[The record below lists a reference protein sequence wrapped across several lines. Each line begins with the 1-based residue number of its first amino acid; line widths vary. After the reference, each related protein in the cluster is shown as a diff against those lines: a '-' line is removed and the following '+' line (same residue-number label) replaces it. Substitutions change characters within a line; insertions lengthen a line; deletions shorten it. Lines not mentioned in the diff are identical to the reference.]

1 MANPIAKL
9 EKAFRREPDAP
20 LFARLADLYLDKGRT
35 ERALSLC
42 EEGCANFPD
51 YSTGFVVLS
60 KCYEKQGEVE
70 KAREAMGHALRLDP
84 ENPGSYKRLS
94 RLFQQLGVAPLALQS
109 LQQATHFDPFD
120 ESIAEQIDR
129 LNYANR
135 KEATQ
140 DAPAAE
146 VVPLTEDLDTSPA
159 IETSVEALIAGAPEE
174 DSVNEVAEP
183 FAQVQNLP
191 EWSESPN
198 VGDALKEFDQGPNPL
213 FTEDGVGAE
222 ATEPTAQPE
231 TGQIE
236 ELDEVAV
243 SGTPS
248 NPKDGRSDAVAAL
261 GFEIFGGKMPEATE
275 APPDVPESAMPVGS
289 DETASNSTD
298 GSSQTS
304 PTNSKDD
311 LDTATVAVPPRTD
324 DQDSPDGEETGILG
338 DKKASTL
345 FLVPEPSLTE
355 TISAAEDKEA
365 EPQVNS
371 PIHFTE
377 KKETDAEETPNVVSI
392 FSPDVLPEDSDIF
405 RSQQS
410 PDFVPL
416 PTAEENTTITAAN
429 EDPVES
435 APTADQRA
443 ESPIAEAKAEA
454 QKATETPTAEARTET
469 QTLFLT
475 TKVSEETTPA
485 PRQETDSGES
495 NLPAS
500 DVSTTEHDA
509 VEEQNTVSAA
519 TEIPAATDEQ
529 SGDSPIPFRFRSPS
543 DTTAPAETDDLSLD
557 DYDLPKVT
565 PESDR
570 PVFFSP
576 GSSEPTAD
584 TEEDTERDKSIDPT
598 PASRAETP
606 SNRHTFLSGTTF
618 SGLKERPQQPN
629 PDDDARAPDSLST
642 DKPLGP
648 VQHPEGDPVKPE
660 PWEHTHTSFLPG
672 SAITGSKSTG
682 KEEKL
687 PDPKPIEE
695 IPDSASSKV
704 SETESAPLE
713 NSEAFADPA
722 YADDSTTGTPI
733 FFLSSSEADA
743 TDGPIESPSD
753 SPATELTDTAPSA
766 DDPSVGQS
774 NPELL
779 RLFREIESEPEIGT
793 ELEIGAERKPV
804 TPPPALKP
812 GHPEDKRIA
821 TMTLA
826 EIYTI
831 QGLTQKAI
839 ETYRELL
846 EQNPNNTIIR
856 DKLESLEKSSG
867 K

>member
-60 KCYEKQGEVE
+60 KCYEKQGEIE

-109 LQQATHFDPFD
+109 LQQATHLDPFD
-120 ESIAEQIDR
+120 ESIGEQIDQ
-129 LNYANR
+129 LTYADR
-135 KEATQ
+135 KEATE
-140 DAPAAE
+140 DTPAAE
-146 VVPLTEDLDTSPA
+146 VVPLTESPA
-159 IETSVEALIAGAPEE
+159 IETSVEALIVGAPEE
-174 DSVNEVAEP
+174 GSVKEVAEP
-183 FAQVQNLP
+183 FAQVKNLP
-191 EWSESPN
+191 EWSDSPN

-213 FTEDGVGAE
+213 FTEDGVSAE

-236 ELDEVAV
+236 NLDEVAV
-243 SGTPS
+243 SGTPPI
-248 NPKDGRSDAVAAL
+248 PKDGRSDAVAAL

-275 APPDVPESAMPVGS
+275 APPDEPDAAMPVES
-289 DETASNSTD
+289 DETASNLTNISF
-298 GSSQTS
+298 QMS
-304 PTNSKDD
+304 PTTSKDD
-311 LDTATVAVPPRTD
+311 LDTATAAVPPVAD

-338 DKKASTL
+338 DKEASTL
-345 FLVPEPSLTE
+345 FLVPGPSPTE
-355 TISAAEDKEA
+355 AISAAKDEEA
-365 EPQVNS
+365 APQVNS
-371 PIHFTE
+371 LIHFTE
-377 KKETDAEETPNVVSI
+377 KKETDAEEAPNEVSI

-410 PDFVPL
+410 PDFVLL
-416 PTAEENTTITAAN
+416 PTAEENTSISAEH

-435 APTADQRA
+435 APTADERA

-454 QKATETPTAEARTET
+454 QEATETPTAEARTET
-469 QTLFLT
+469 QTLFLK
-475 TKVSEETTPA
+475 TKLSEETTPA
-485 PRQETDSGES
+485 PRQETDSRES

-509 VEEQNTVSAA
+509 AEEQTTLPAALA
-519 TEIPAATDEQ
+519 TEIPAAADEQ
-529 SGDSPIPFRFRSPS
+529 SG
-543 DTTAPAETDDLSLD
+543 
-557 DYDLPKVT
+557 
-565 PESDR
+565 
-570 PVFFSP
+570 
-576 GSSEPTAD
+576 
-584 TEEDTERDKSIDPT
+584 
-598 PASRAETP
+598 
-606 SNRHTFLSGTTF
+606 
-618 SGLKERPQQPN
+618 
-629 PDDDARAPDSLST
+629 
-642 DKPLGP
+642 
-648 VQHPEGDPVKPE
+648 
-660 PWEHTHTSFLPG
+660 
-672 SAITGSKSTG
+672 
-682 KEEKL
+682 
-687 PDPKPIEE
+687 E

-704 SETESAPLE
+704 SETESAPVE

-722 YADDSTTGTPI
+722 YADDSTTGTPT

-753 SPATELTDTAPSA
+753 SPATELTDTAPRA
-766 DDPSVGQS
+766 DDPSVSQS

-779 RLFREIESEPEIGT
+779 RLFREI
-793 ELEIGAERKPV
+793 GAERKPA

-812 GHPEDKRIA
+812 GHPEGKRIA

-826 EIYTI
+826 QIYTI

-856 DKLESLEKSSG
+856 GKLESLEKSSG

>member
-20 LFARLADLYLDKGRT
+20 LFARIADLYLDKGRT

-109 LQQATHFDPFD
+109 LQQATYLDPFD
-120 ESIAEQIDR
+120 ESIEEQIDQ
-129 LNYANR
+129 LTYADR
-135 KEATQ
+135 KEATE
-140 DAPAAE
+140 DSLATE
-146 VVPLTEDLDTSPA
+146 VVPPTEEPDISPA
-159 IETSVEALIAGAPEE
+159 VESSVEAFIDGAPEE
-174 DSVNEVAEP
+174 GSVNEVAVSDTTP
-183 FAQVQNLP
+183 I
-191 EWSESPN
+191 PN
-198 VGDALKEFDQGPNPL
+198 
-213 FTEDGVGAE
+213 
-222 ATEPTAQPE
+222 
-231 TGQIE
+231 
-236 ELDEVAV
+236 
-243 SGTPS
+243 
-248 NPKDGRSDAVAAL
+248 DGRSDAVAAL

-275 APPDVPESAMPVGS
+275 APPDEPNAAVPAES

-298 GSSQTS
+298 TSFQTS
-304 PTNSKDD
+304 PTSSKDD
-311 LDTATVAVPPRTD
+311 LDTATAAPPPVAE
-324 DQDSPDGEETGILG
+324 DQDSPDGEETGIIE
-338 DKKASTL
+338 DKEASRL
-345 FLVPEPSLTE
+345 FLVPDPSPTE
-355 TISAAEDKEA
+355 AISAAKDEED

-371 PIHFTE
+371 LIHFTE
-377 KKETDAEETPNVVSI
+377 KKETNAEEAPNEVSI

-416 PTAEENTTITAAN
+416 PNAEENTSISAAN

-435 APTADQRA
+435 APTADERA
-443 ESPIAEAKAEA
+443 ESPIAEAN
-454 QKATETPTAEARTET
+454 TET

-485 PRQETDSGES
+485 PRQETDSRES
-495 NLPAS
+495 NLSAS
-500 DVSTTEHDA
+500 DVSTTEHNA
-509 VEEQNTVSAA
+509 AEEQTTLPAALA
-519 TEIPAATDEQ
+519 TEIPGASDEQ
-529 SGDSPIPFRFRSPS
+529 SGDSPISFLFRSPS
-543 DTTAPAETDDLSLD
+543 DTTAPAETDDLSFD
-557 DYDLPKVT
+557 DYGLPKVT
-565 PESDR
+565 PESDK
-570 PVFFSP
+570 PSFFP
-576 GSSEPTAD
+576 PCSSEHTAD
-584 TEEDTERDKSIDPT
+584 TEEDTERDKSIDPPPT
-598 PASRAETP
+598 SRAETP
-606 SNRHTFLSGTTF
+606 ANPHAFLSDTTF
-618 SGLKERPQQPN
+618 SGLKEHPPQPN
-629 PDDDARAPDSLST
+629 PDDHAPASDSLST
-642 DKPLGP
+642 DKTFGS
-648 VQHPEGDPVKPE
+648 VQHPDGDPVKPE
-660 PWEHTHTSFLPG
+660 PWEHTHSSYLSG

-682 KEEKL
+682 KEDKS
-687 PDPKPIEE
+687 PNPKPIEE
-695 IPDSASSKV
+695 IPDPTPTKV
-704 SETESAPLE
+704 SETELAPIE

-722 YADDSTTGTPI
+722 YADDSTTGTPT
-733 FFLSSSEADA
+733 FFLSSPEADA

-753 SPATELTDTAPSA
+753 SPATELTDTAPLA
-766 DDPSVGQS
+766 DDPSVGQG

-779 RLFREIESEPEIGT
+779 QIFREIESEP
-793 ELEIGAERKPV
+793 EIGAERKPV

-821 TMTLA
+821 TITLA

-856 DKLESLEKSSG
+856 SKLESLETSSG